1 MRIEPGPNQLLITAH
16 PQELHMLARQVQDA
30 AENGSAVAHV
40 VSEDGLVEILVES
53 ENAGA

>member
-53 ENAGA
+53 ENA